1 MLWSFDRRQSLRLP
15 GLGFLAAPAAAFRW
29 QKAPR
34 APRTRYFCL
43 FSLQE
48 RGGGAEGRGDRSARA
63 GYLKSAANDPPDVLN
78 ERHKPLVRDPQF
90 TDRRVLAHHRSRV
103 VPRQRAG
110 STGTALP
117 YTRGTM
123 WGAKIGTST
132 CSVVT
137 TTFPVVTNR
146 KDDGFELLSRSRF
159 QKYNQNKFWRNI

>member
-1 MLWSFDRRQSLRLP
+1 MLWSFDRRQSLRSP

-103 VPRQRAG
+103 VPRQRAH
-110 STGTALP
+110 SKAT
-117 YTRGTM
+117 
-123 WGAKIGTST
+123 
-132 CSVVT
+132 
-137 TTFPVVTNR
+137 
-146 KDDGFELLSRSRF
+146 SRSVSKPTRRLF
-159 QKYNQNKFWRNI
+159 GHRLTPHRPLDAPSSNTNGDVFERDFVRPTCN